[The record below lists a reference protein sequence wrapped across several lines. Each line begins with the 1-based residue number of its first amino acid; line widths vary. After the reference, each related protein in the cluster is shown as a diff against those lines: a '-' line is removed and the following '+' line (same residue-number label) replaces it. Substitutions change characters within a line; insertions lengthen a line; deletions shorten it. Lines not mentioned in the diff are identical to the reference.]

1 MGTTTLDNGV
11 RKTLASQLYRLDTI
25 LDGLAENLNEAVA
38 MAAANS
44 VKEIVNVAVQEAVRA
59 ALVEILTNVEVQKRL
74 INVQPT
80 PTIIHLREKA
90 HSCWSW
96 LVRAAKGTWVK
107 IVAVAAAVGNKVKGM
122 SSSLVRVASTKVQQA
137 RKEIVRSI
145 RKGWMLMTVLAAL
158 AKRFRTQLL
167 LAVSA
172 GVLVGVVCYFAGRE
186 IASIGCG
193 LAGFLG
199 SLATGAVNR
208 LRRKVVFIRVAA
220 EARSAEGTR
229 QRRRRAVASNVW
241 LGVILLYQRP

>member
-1 MGTTTLDNGV
+1 MNQPKINQYRSLRMSTTTLNNGV
-11 RKTLASQLYRLDTI
+11 RKTLASQLDRLDTI

-59 ALVEILTNVEVQKRL
+59 ALVEILTNAEVQKRL
-74 INVQPT
+74 IHAQPVT
-80 PTIIHLREKA
+80 PTMIHLREKA

-96 LVRAAKGTWVK
+96 IIRAAKGTWTK
-107 IVAVAAAVGNKVKGM
+107 IVLASNKVKRMGN
-122 SSSLVRVASTKVQQA
+122 SLVTVANSKLQQG

-145 RKGWMLMTVLAAL
+145 RRGWMLMTVLAAL
-158 AKRFRTQLL
+158 AKRFRRQLVV
-167 LAVSA
+167 AV
-172 GVLVGVVCYFAGRE
+172 GVGMLVGVICYFAGRE

-208 LRRKVVFIRVAA
+208 LRRMLPFLIG
-220 EARSAEGTR
+220 SG
-229 QRRRRAVASNVW
+229 
-241 LGVILLYQRP
+241 

>member
-1 MGTTTLDNGV
+1 MSTTTLNNGV
-11 RKTLASQLYRLDTI
+11 RKTLASQLDRLDTI

-38 MAAANS
+38 IAAANS

-74 INVQPT
+74 IHERPTT
-80 PTIIHLREKA
+80 PTMIQLREKA
-90 HSCWSW
+90 GSCWSW
-96 LVRAAKGTWVK
+96 IIRAAKGTWTK
-107 IVAVAAAVGNKVKGM
+107 IVMASNKVKEMG
-122 SSSLVRVASTKVQQA
+122 SSLVRVASTKVQQA

-158 AKRFRTQLL
+158 AKRFRRQLL
-167 LAVSA
+167 LAVGV

-199 SLATGAVNR
+199 SLATGATNR
-208 LRRKVVFIRVAA
+208 LRRMLPFL
-220 EARSAEGTR
+220 
-229 QRRRRAVASNVW
+229 
-241 LGVILLYQRP
+241 LGSG

>member
-1 MGTTTLDNGV
+1 MSTTILNNGG
-11 RKTLASQLYRLDTI
+11 RKTLASQLDRLDTI

-59 ALVEILTNVEVQKRL
+59 ALVEILANAEVQKRL
-74 INVQPT
+74 INAPPTT
-80 PTIIHLREKA
+80 PTMIHLREKA
-90 HSCWSW
+90 RSCWSW
-96 LVRAAKGTWVK
+96 IVRAAKGTWTK
-107 IVAVAAAVGNKVKGM
+107 IVAVAAVVGNKVKEMG
-122 SSSLVRVASTKVQQA
+122 SSLVRVASTKVQQA

-145 RKGWMLMTVLAAL
+145 RRGWMLMTTIGAL

-167 LAVSA
+167 LAVGV

-199 SLATGAVNR
+199 SLATEVTNR
-208 LRRKVVFIRVAA
+208 LRRMLPFLIG
-220 EARSAEGTR
+220 SG
-229 QRRRRAVASNVW
+229 
-241 LGVILLYQRP
+241 

>member
-1 MGTTTLDNGV
+1 MSTTTLNNGV
-11 RKTLASQLYRLDTI
+11 RKTLASQLDRLDRI

-80 PTIIHLREKA
+80 PTMSHLREKA
-90 HSCWSW
+90 GSCWSW
-96 LVRAAKGTWVK
+96 IVRAAKGTWTK
-107 IVAVAAAVGNKVKGM
+107 IVAIAAVVGNKVKKM

-145 RKGWMLMTVLAAL
+145 QRGWMLMTALAAL
-158 AKRFRTQLL
+158 AKRFRKQLVVAMGVGL
-167 LAVSA
+167 LI
-172 GVLVGVVCYFAGRE
+172 GVVCYFAGRE

-199 SLATGAVNR
+199 SLASGVVNR
-208 LRRKVVFIRVAA
+208 FRRMVPFLIG
-220 EARSAEGTR
+220 SG
-229 QRRRRAVASNVW
+229 
-241 LGVILLYQRP
+241 